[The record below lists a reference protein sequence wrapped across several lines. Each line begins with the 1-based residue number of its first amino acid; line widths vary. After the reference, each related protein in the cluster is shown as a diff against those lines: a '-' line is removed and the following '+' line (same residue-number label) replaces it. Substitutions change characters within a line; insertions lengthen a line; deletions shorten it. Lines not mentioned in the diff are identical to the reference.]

1 MRFDPKQWAT
11 GQPYPPIGTLYA
23 ASLLREK
30 GYDVSFLDTMFAYG
44 PEEVIPPL
52 QKQHPD
58 FFVIYD
64 DGFNYLTKMCLTN
77 MREAAFEMMKFAKQK
92 GCTVIV
98 SSSDATDHFEQYL
111 SEDADF
117 VILGEAEQTLAE
129 LVKALADRSG
139 EPGEQKD
146 FLAIPGIAYH
156 YQGAIIKTV
165 RRNVM
170 KDLDELPFP
179 AWDIIDIEPYR
190 KTWLKHKGYF
200 SLNMATTRGCPFK
213 CNWCAKPIYGNRYN
227 SRSPQNVVAELKMLK
242 EKYAVDHIWFC
253 DDIFG
258 LKPGWVHE
266 FAGLMEKEGLDL
278 KFKIQA
284 RADLLLQADYIHDLA
299 RAGCE
304 NIWMGAES
312 GSQKI
317 LDAMDKGTRVE
328 QIFEATEL
336 LRKNNIHPSFFIQ
349 FGYPGET
356 KQDIVKT
363 IDMIN
368 TLLPYEIGISVSYP
382 LPGTLFYE
390 RVKAQLQDKSNWTDS
405 DELAL
410 MFRNTYAPAF
420 YKQLHRY
427 VHKTYRK
434 HLAVKTMKTIIANPS
449 SFSFKKI
456 KKAVSMIYY
465 FPSTW
470 FAKQK
475 LQRLDAATYE

>member
-11 GQPYPPIGTLYA
+11 GQPYAPIGTLYA
-23 ASLLREK
+23 ASLMREK
-30 GYDVSFLDTMFAYG
+30 GHKVSFLDTMFAYG
-44 PEEVIPPL
+44 PEEVILPL
-52 QKQHPD
+52 QKHHPD

-98 SSSDATDHFEQYL
+98 SSSDGTDHFEQYL
-111 SEDADF
+111 FEGADF

-129 LVKALADRSG
+129 LVNAV
-139 EPGEQKD
+139 EQKQTD
-146 FLAIPGIAYH
+146 LLTVPGLA
-156 YQGAIIKTV
+156 YQHKGAVIKTV

-170 KDLDELPFP
+170 RDLDELPFP
-179 AWDIIDIEPYR
+179 AWDIIDMEPYR
-190 KTWLKHKGYF
+190 KTWQKHKGYF

-227 SRSPQNVVAELKMLK
+227 SRSPQNVVTELKMLK
-242 EKYAVDHIWFC
+242 EKFSFEHIWFC

-266 FAGLMEKEGLDL
+266 FADLVEKEQLDF

-284 RADLLLQADYIHDLA
+284 RADLLLQEDYIRNLA

-312 GSQKI
+312 GSQRI
-317 LDAMDKGTRVE
+317 LDAMDKGTKVE
-328 QIFEATEL
+328 QIFEATDL

-356 KQDIVKT
+356 RQDIIKT

-382 LPGTLFYE
+382 LPGTVFYE
-390 RVKAQLQDKSNWTDS
+390 KVKAQLQYKSNWTDS

-427 VHKTYRK
+427 VHKSYRK
-434 HLAVKTMKTIIANPS
+434 HLAIESFKTIFGKPATMTFN
-449 SFSFKKI
+449 KI
-456 KKAVSMIYY
+456 KKALSILYY
-465 FPSTW
+465 YPSTW
-470 FAKQK
+470 LAKQK
-475 LQRLDAATYE
+475 LQHLDTTAV